1 MASSLWA
8 DTMGRC
14 EGRELMGVQAG
25 PCLAAKAFATSE
37 MGSGQGRRASERRGQ
52 TYRMSSLNASSMQTA
67 SKKIGHAAAG
77 AADDGEG
84 LEVRVSCGLS

>member
-1 MASSLWA
+1 
-8 DTMGRC
+8 MGRC

-52 TYRMSSLNASSMQTA
+52 TYRSSLNASSMQTA
-67 SKKIGHAAAG
+67 SKKMGHAAAG

-84 LEVRVSCGLS
+84 FEVRVSCVLS